1 VQRCDV
7 DLIARHA
14 EATVK
19 IARETGSGVVAR
31 QLHGLQPQLAAFL
44 SNRAVRDLNDQIMG
58 LARTSGI

>member
-1 VQRCDV
+1 
-7 DLIARHA
+7 
-14 EATVK
+14 VK